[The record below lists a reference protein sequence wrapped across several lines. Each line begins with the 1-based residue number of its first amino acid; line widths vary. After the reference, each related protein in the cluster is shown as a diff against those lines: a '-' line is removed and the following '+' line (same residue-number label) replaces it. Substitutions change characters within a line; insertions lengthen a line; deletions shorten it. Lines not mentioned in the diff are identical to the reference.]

1 MELVV
6 LVVLV
11 MHFQSEMGRPQG
23 KWRLI
28 RVWVQ

>member
-1 MELVV
+1 ME

-11 MHFQSEMGRPQG
+11 MHFQPEMGRPQG